1 MDAGRG
7 KVVMKTKEQVMQAAE
22 KIRHIGATS
31 FDAAVILGSG
41 LGEYGNTLSE
51 IKEIPYSDIPFMPC
65 SSIAGHKGA
74 VLIGKKGM
82 KKLLIFQGR
91 VHFYEGRSLSE
102 VIFSVRLMHELGIKK
117 LILTNAAGAV
127 NESFSPGEL
136 MLIRDHINLSGHN
149 CLIGADALDFGERF
163 PSMCNAYSENLCS
176 VAADAAREKNI
187 CLREGVYF
195 YCTGPSYETPSE
207 IRAIRLLGGDAVG
220 MSTVHE
226 ATAAAQMKME
236 VLGLSCLTNM
246 AAGISK
252 QALTHS
258 EVLTT
263 GRQAQNDFMTLLDKI
278 IENI

>member
-1 MDAGRG
+1 
-7 KVVMKTKEQVMQAAE
+7 MKTKEQVIQAAE
-22 KIRHIGATS
+22 KIRHISSNIS

-51 IKEIPYSDIPFMPC
+51 IKEISYSNIPFMPC
-65 SSIAGHKGA
+65 STVDGHKGS
-74 VLIGKKGM
+74 VLVGKKGS
-82 KKLLIFQGR
+82 KNLLIFQGR
-91 VHFYEGRSLSE
+91 VHFYEGRSLNE

-127 NESFSPGEL
+127 NESFLPGEL
-136 MLIRDHINLSGHN
+136 MLICDHINLSGHN
-149 CLIGADALDFGERF
+149 CLVGTEALDFGERF
-163 PSMCNAYSENLCS
+163 PSMCNVYSENLRH
-176 VAADAAREKNI
+176 AAIAAAREKNI
-187 CLREGVYF
+187 CLREGIYF

-207 IRAIRLLGGDAVG
+207 VRAIRLLGGDAVG

-226 ATAAAQMKME
+226 ATAAVQMGME
-236 VLGLSCLTNM
+236 VLGISCLTNM

-258 EVLTT
+258 EVLET
-263 GRQAQNDFMTLLDKI
+263 GKRTQRNFMTLIDKI